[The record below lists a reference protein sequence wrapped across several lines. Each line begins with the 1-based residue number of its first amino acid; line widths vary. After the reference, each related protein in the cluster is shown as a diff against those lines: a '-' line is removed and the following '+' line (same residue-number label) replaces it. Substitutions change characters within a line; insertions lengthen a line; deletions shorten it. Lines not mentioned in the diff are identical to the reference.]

1 MKLLIQAV
9 VLLLLV
15 GIPASISTWQIGRSR
30 QLSKSIIVLLIAAP
44 VVDSIIAYWL
54 FNWFGISGA
63 TLWIGSLC
71 IGIISHVLAQP
82 LLVSER
88 LVVWRLAKENIL
100 RRKRQAALLM
110 AGLVIASAIITSSL
124 VVGDSLDA
132 TIIQEVEG
140 SWGET
145 DITLSGFDLS
155 TGERV
160 VISESIANKV
170 WQDINIDATLSKQ
183 VNGQQQG
190 IISGVSIAASSGKS
204 LPAVTW
210 AAMNSTID
218 NEQIWPKLGG
228 SSGIRFIDLAEVN
241 LISTKPNIAVNQVL
255 AEELELT
262 EGDEVEIG
270 WYITE
275 DNARKRIEESF
286 IVHKIV
292 NNAGMANLAG
302 TKSPALFSDL
312 LTAQDLQNMPNEI
325 NTVYYA
331 IDSKYDAEGEIEPV
345 INDLGV
351 LLNNTLTA
359 EDVGFSLDFQSESE
373 SLTISS
379 NQGLGRIKG
388 DDVSALRENLSTLLP
403 GANMLEVLQVPL
415 IELEYQNEQILTL
428 ASNEIDDIQIGNRSL
443 WHFADGGFGHQ
454 VNGDGKAWLWQTKA
468 DERINGHA
476 FSDSGEFAAV
486 AHSSGLVVG
495 SENDLDSDVWAEF
508 DSDGEM
514 EAIAHGEQDWWA
526 VEHYESNLSLYQF
539 SENLASHTS
548 NILSMQL
555 PSTILSID
563 LQVEDYLYLSIEGL
577 LSVERYVSNNLS
589 SDATFTAWQ
598 SGDYWPS
605 EDPIVPIGN
614 HACNG
619 LAVVESD
626 NLGNWCTYEQG
637 LLRYEA
643 NNIETIRL
651 PVLSSAGGFGD
662 LPQLFLAFG
671 GGDSPIV
678 VEGSNV
684 AVSNR
689 LSPLDM
695 QAGLSNLWVKG
706 LIPYAF
712 GNDSAL
718 RLTHDGEYS
727 QLAGLESLADLDD
740 VVLGFISLD
749 YGEQLSASGDDER
762 SILILAGGDLDSN
775 DDAITDAAIANLTA
789 WFDERSDSEDINL
802 QFTAVKVEAAKAA
815 AQSSGVISGMF
826 LVFGTF
832 TIAAGVLL
840 VLTIVLM
847 LAESRRSELGVMRA
861 IGVTRS
867 DARALAVMEGVVIAA
882 VSGVIGSL
890 IGLLLAMGISAGFS
904 SIFASA
910 GSDLF
915 TFAWEFNSLFAGWA
929 WGFLLAMLTLWSTAL
944 WTSRLNIV
952 AALRGGMQRVQSGL
966 PWPLLLFQ
974 ICTLAGAVLALL
986 VLIILGFDS
995 PFGYL
1000 LWTMGG
1006 VFVIATLTPIFTWEL
1021 PIIMRKNGG
1030 IWDKLAR
1037 HASRNTFAWLG
1048 SLLLVWTILLAG
1060 IDPVRSDMTPDEFSF
1075 ILLGL
1080 VEVFAGVMVLTSLA
1094 PMIVSRL
1101 GRSKMLTKRMGPTV
1115 PVALAHPLASPV
1127 RTAVVMAM
1135 FSITVFSV
1143 VVLSGYTEQ
1152 FDNYSS
1158 SFVEETEGEFELM
1171 LTSSRSRPIE
1181 LDSDPANWNINSSLV
1196 DDIDATGLVYRS
1208 EVFLEDANEERMPYI
1223 LRGYDGGFANHGG
1236 LPLFEWDSQ
1245 YGSTES
1251 EVWNT
1256 VRNRQDLVLLDAS
1269 FGLELATDGTGI
1281 STLSFSIGD
1290 SIFLIDLSNPGN
1302 KRFVTVAGFLE
1313 QSSYLFSPGVWMSD
1327 EIVEEQF
1334 DGRLTR
1340 MYVSLSDSAT
1350 ASSDFDESGISTFSA
1365 TGKPSNVRIAAAQL
1379 AEELEDELNKEGVT
1393 ISVISDDVMLIQS
1406 LVIAI
1411 LGIFEAYL
1419 ALGLIVGIGG
1429 IGVVTVRSVSER
1441 RRTIGILRALGYR
1454 KSMVM
1459 LSFLIEVSWV
1469 AVLGIINGVMIAVGF
1484 HRALYVAF
1492 WEEQGA
1498 AFSLPWSTIAAV
1510 VFGGWILVIL
1520 ATAVPIRRATKVPP
1534 SAALREA

>member
-1 MKLLIQAV
+1 M
-9 VLLLLV
+9 LV

-30 QLSKSIIVLLIAAP
+30 QLSKGIIALLIAAP

-54 FNWFGISGA
+54 FNWFGITGV
-63 TLWIGSLC
+63 TLWIGSLS

-82 LLVSER
+82 LLVPER

-160 VISESIANKV
+160 VISESVASKV
-170 WQDINIDATLSKQ
+170 WQDINADSTLSRQ

-190 IISGVSIAASSGKS
+190 IINGVSIAVPSGKS
-204 LPAVTW
+204 LPVVTW
-210 AAMNSTID
+210 AAMNSSID
-218 NEQIWPKLGG
+218 SEQVWPKIGG
-228 SSGIRFIDLAEVN
+228 SSGIRFIDLAEAN
-241 LISTKPNIAVNQVL
+241 LVSSKPNVAVNQVL
-255 AEELELT
+255 ADELGLV

-275 DNARKRIEESF
+275 DNSRKRIEELFTVFKVVKNS
-286 IVHKIV
+286 
-292 NNAGMANLAG
+292 GMANLAG
-302 TKSPALFSDL
+302 TKSPAMFSDL

-345 INDLGV
+345 IDDLGL

-359 EDVGFSLDFQSESE
+359 EDVGFSLDYQSESS

-379 NQGLGRIKG
+379 EQGLGRIQG
-388 DDVSALRENLSTLLP
+388 EDVSALRDNLSILLP
-403 GANMLEVLQVPL
+403 DTNMLEVLQVPL
-415 IELEYQNEQILTL
+415 IEVEYQNEQILTL
-428 ASNEIDDIQIGNRSL
+428 ASNEINDLRVGNRSL

-454 VNGDGKAWLWQTKA
+454 VNGDGEAWLWQTKA
-468 DERINGHA
+468 DERINAHA
-476 FSDSGEFAAV
+476 FSSSGDFAAV
-486 AHSSGLVVG
+486 VHSSGLVVAN
-495 SENDLDSDVWAEF
+495 EDDLDSEIWAEF
-508 DSDGEM
+508 DSEGEM
-514 EAIAHGEQDWWA
+514 EAIDYANQNWWA
-526 VEHYESNLSLYQF
+526 VEHYDENLSIYQF
-539 SENLASHTS
+539 TENLASHSS
-548 NILSMQL
+548 NKLTMQL

-577 LSVERYVSNNLS
+577 LSVERYVSDNLS
-589 SDATFTAWQ
+589 HDAQFTTWQ

-605 EDPIVPIGN
+605 EDPIVPSGN
-614 HACNG
+614 DACNG
-619 LAVVESD
+619 LAAVESA
-626 NLGNWCTYEQG
+626 NFGNWCTYEQG
-637 LLRYEA
+637 LLRYDS
-643 NNIETIRL
+643 NGIETIRL
-651 PVLSSAGGFGD
+651 PVLSSAGGFGE

-689 LSPLDM
+689 LAPLDM
-695 QAGLSNLWVKG
+695 NAGLSNIWVKG

-727 QLAGLESLADLDD
+727 ELAGLESLADLDE

-915 TFAWEFNSLFAGWA
+915 TFSWEFNSLFAGWA
-929 WGFLLAMLTLWSTAL
+929 WGFLLAMITLWFTAL

-952 AALRGGMQRVQSGL
+952 AALRGGMQRMQSGL
-966 PWPLLLFQ
+966 PWPLLLVQ

-986 VLIILGFDS
+986 ILVLLGFES
-995 PFGYL
+995 PFAYL
-1000 LWTMGG
+1000 LWSMGG
-1006 VFVIATLTPIFTWEL
+1006 VFVIVTVTPVFTWEL
-1021 PIIMRKNGG
+1021 PILLRNKGG
-1030 IWDKLAR
+1030 IWDRLAR

-1094 PMIVSRL
+1094 PMVVSRL
-1101 GRSKMLTKRMGPTV
+1101 GRSKILTKRMGPTV

-1181 LDSDPANWNINSSLV
+1181 LDSNPANWNINSSLV

-1208 EVFLEDANEERMPYI
+1208 EVFLEDANEERMPYV
-1223 LRGYDGGFANHGG
+1223 LRGYDAGFANHGG

-1269 FGLELATDGTGI
+1269 FGLELATDGTGV

-1302 KRFVTVAGFLE
+1302 KRFVTVAGYLE
-1313 QSSYLFSPGVWMSD
+1313 QSSYLFSPGVWMGD

-1350 ASSDFDESGISTFSA
+1350 ASSDFDDSGISTFSA

-1379 AEELEDELNKEGVT
+1379 SEELEDELNREGVT
-1393 ISVISDDVMLIQS
+1393 VSVISDDVMLIQS

-1441 RRTIGILRALGYR
+1441 RKTIGILRALGYR

-1459 LSFLIEVSWV
+1459 MSFLIEVSWV
-1469 AVLGIINGVMIAVGF
+1469 AVLGIVNGVMIAVGF

-1492 WEEQGA
+1492 WEAQGA
-1498 AFSLPWSTIAAV
+1498 AFSLPWSTILLV
-1510 VFGGWILVIL
+1510 TIGGWILVL
-1520 ATAVPIRRATKVPP
+1520 LSTAVPIRRATKVPP
-1534 SAALREA
+1534 SAALRDA